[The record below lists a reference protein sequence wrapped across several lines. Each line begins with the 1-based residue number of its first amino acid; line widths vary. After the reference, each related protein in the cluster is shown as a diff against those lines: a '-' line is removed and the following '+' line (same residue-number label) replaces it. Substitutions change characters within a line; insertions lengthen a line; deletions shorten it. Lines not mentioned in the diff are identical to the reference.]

1 MQKLRWAA
9 KKWWFWVG
17 VVVLIP
23 IVWYVWGYASWW
35 TAGADSRAENR
46 QAYEGW
52 LAMEAESVAL
62 EAQYRADTYG
72 GATPEE
78 TLRLFI
84 EALEKRDYE
93 LAAKYSVPEK
103 QEEDLKKMS
112 QGVASGGFSALIN
125 AYRTGVVKSTPYQ
138 SGNKYEIEVYP
149 QSSDVP
155 FGFIFLLNPFTQKW
169 KILE

>member
-62 EAQYRADTYG
+62 EAQYRADNYG
-72 GATPEE
+72 GTTPEE

-84 EALEKRDYE
+84 EALEKKDYA
-93 LAAKYSVPEK
+93 LAAKYFVVEK
-103 QEEDLKKMS
+103 QEGAYVDLQTSNQKGMVDEYMKALGLPYKVSIFKDGTKADIDFFEGS
-112 QGVASGGFSALIN
+112 QQAHFERMTI
-125 AYRTGVVKSTPYQ
+125 
-138 SGNKYEIEVYP
+138 
-149 QSSDVP
+149 
-155 FGFIFLLNPFTQKW
+155 NPFTKKW
-169 KILE
+169 KLTEL